1 MIEDPTWAESAPSE
15 LIDRLARKFIDR
27 YRGEAR
33 GEIVSVIE
41 ALVEDGNLGMARL
54 WTKILHA
61 SERITEVGNDR
72 FSLPG

>member
-1 MIEDPTWAESAPSE
+1 MPPQLIE
-15 LIDRLARKFIDR
+15 RLARKFTDR

-41 ALVEDGNLGMARL
+41 TLIEDGNLEMARL

-61 SERITEVGNDR
+61 CERIIKVGDDR
-72 FSLPG
+72 LSPLS